1 MFRLLAALLLLLP
14 AGSTVTARQSLPSA
28 REIVDRS
35 IKVAGGAE
43 AFKAVTSI
51 RAKGSVSVPKQ
62 NMTGTLD
69 VMSARPN
76 KVVSHGSVSGIGN
89 LDEGFDGKVGWS
101 IDPITGPSLSAGK
114 ELAQRADDS
123 WFDAPLH
130 APDYVRQMTVA
141 GQEIFDRRPAYKV
154 NVVLVSGREKTE
166 YFDVETGFL
175 IGVEAVHEMPMNMGS
190 APTREIFRNFRKY
203 GAFMMPSEQSAQVLG
218 VEQIVT
224 FTSYEFNT
232 VPESAFALPPQIKAL
247 IK

>member
-1 MFRLLAALLLLLP
+1 
-14 AGSTVTARQSLPSA
+14 
-28 REIVDRS
+28 
-35 IKVAGGAE
+35 
-43 AFKAVTSI
+43 
-51 RAKGSVSVPKQ
+51 
-62 NMTGTLD
+62 MTGTLD

-190 APTREIFRNFRKY
+190 APTREIFRNFKKY